1 MYIQEYYTEFMQDIY
16 ARAGVQEDSNISV
29 FTERMCELLVEQ
41 GIIEDYR
48 QIGYKKTTQGIRV
61 DACEYNDDTEVLT
74 LFVTD
79 FRFDKNLG
87 SLSQTDVTKN
97 FNRAEKF
104 FVESLT
110 ARFHQ
115 ALEESASGYE
125 LAREIYEK
133 ASIISKIRLYL
144 LSNAELSKR
153 VSAIP
158 DRKIMG
164 YPCFFDIWDIS
175 RVFRLESSG
184 KTREDIVL
192 DFGKYSEDGIPCLTA
207 FIGDHICE
215 SYLLIMPGN
224 LVADLY
230 EQYGERLLEQ
240 NVRTFLQFRGKINK
254 GIRNTILNEPGMFF
268 PYNNGLSVTATDV
281 ETNESRDRIKSI
293 TNLQIVNGGQTTAS
307 IYTAIKKN
315 RADLSDV
322 FIQVKLSVVPE
333 DQVETVV
340 PKISLYSNT
349 QNKVSAADFFSNHP
363 FHLRIEEISR
373 RLWAPSP
380 EGGLRETH
388 WFYERA
394 RGQYANAQANL
405 TSAKKKEFLSKFPRH
420 QMFTK
425 TDLAKFE
432 HTMNMLPHKVSLG
445 AQRNF
450 AEFADKISKEWERND
465 TQFNELYFQQLIAKA
480 ILFRYLDKNV
490 MKQDWYGGYKANIV
504 TYSLALLAKMV
515 ADTGKYLDLTRIWKE
530 QDISSALKEQ
540 LLMIAS
546 AVNEKIQET
555 PAETTNVTEWCKK
568 ELCWYGVK
576 EIPISLSQEL
586 FDELIDSEEMEY
598 RKKNAKKVQI
608 VDNGIKGQT
617 YVVEKGAGYW
627 QQLRQW
633 VAAIEFLSPKEISI
647 LQIACEMPNKLPSHK
662 QSKILLEIEK
672 KAIKEGFPANS

>member
-1 MYIQEYYTEFMQDIY
+1 
-16 ARAGVQEDSNISV
+16 
-29 FTERMCELLVEQ
+29 MCELLVEQ

>member
-1 MYIQEYYTEFMQDIY
+1 
-16 ARAGVQEDSNISV
+16 
-29 FTERMCELLVEQ
+29 
-41 GIIEDYR
+41 
-48 QIGYKKTTQGIRV
+48 
-61 DACEYNDDTEVLT
+61 
-74 LFVTD
+74 
-79 FRFDKNLG
+79 
-87 SLSQTDVTKN
+87 
-97 FNRAEKF
+97 
-104 FVESLT
+104 VESLT